1 MASKEASMLTSLV
14 CLQQGNVKNS
24 NKLMNLVNIDEVFKY
39 IFIYS
44 ELLDEFQWSFL
55 ENLLIILRVPKKQCF
70 TLLLEN
76 KVFENPHGGHQ
87 IYTTAFLALI

>member
-1 MASKEASMLTSLV
+1 MMASKEASMLTSLV

-44 ELLDEFQWSFL
+44 ELHDEFQ
-55 ENLLIILRVPKKQCF
+55 
-70 TLLLEN
+70 
-76 KVFENPHGGHQ
+76 
-87 IYTTAFLALI
+87 